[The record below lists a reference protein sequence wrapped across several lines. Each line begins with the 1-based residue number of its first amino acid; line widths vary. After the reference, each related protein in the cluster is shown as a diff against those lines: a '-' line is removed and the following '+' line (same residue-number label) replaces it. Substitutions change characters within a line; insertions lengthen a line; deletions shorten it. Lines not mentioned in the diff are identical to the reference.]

1 MAGIAPMIKKEAV
14 NMSISKIGVVGAG
27 TMGNG
32 IAQVA
37 AQSGLKVILAD
48 IDQAFIDKGLIN
60 MVKNWDK
67 DLKKGKISEEQKAGF
82 IGNIATSTDKSAL
95 QDCDLVVEVIIENID
110 IKKQLFKELNEI
122 CAAQTIIATNTSGFS
137 ITEIA
142 AASGRPDRVVGTHF
156 FNPVPVMRLVEVIPG
171 SETSR
176 ETVETA
182 MEFCKII
189 GKTAIEAKEA
199 PGFIVNR
206 LLVPYLN
213 DACHAYQEGVASAK
227 DIDEAMK
234 LGANMP
240 IGPLALC
247 DLVGIDVLL
256 MVTEYFFKE
265 FGDPKFRPSL
275 AMKQKVRA
283 GHLGVKSGKG
293 FYDYSK

>member
-1 MAGIAPMIKKEAV
+1 
-14 NMSISKIGVVGAG
+14 MSISKIGVVGAG

-37 AQSGLKVILAD
+37 AQSGLQVVLVD
-48 IDQAFIDKGLIN
+48 IAQAYIDKGLKNII
-60 MVKNWDK
+60 KNWDK
-67 DLKKGKISEEQKAGF
+67 DFTKGKITEAQKTDF
-82 IGNIATSTDKSAL
+82 ISNIITSADKL
-95 QDCDLVVEVIIENID
+95 DLKECDLVVEVIIENID
-110 IKKQLFKELNEI
+110 IKKQLFKELNDI
-122 CAAQTIIATNTSGFS
+122 CSPHTVIATNTSGFS

-142 AASGRPDRVVGTHF
+142 AASGRPDKVIGTHF
-156 FNPVPVMRLVEVIPG
+156 FNPVPVMRLIEIIPG
-171 SETSR
+171 TETSR
-176 ETVETA
+176 ETVATA
-182 MEFCKII
+182 VEFCRII

-213 DACHAYQEGVASAK
+213 DAAHAYQEGVASVEA
-227 DIDEAMK
+227 IDEAMK

-256 MVTEYFFKE
+256 MVTEYFYKE

-275 AMKQKVRA
+275 ALKQKVRA
-283 GHLGVKSGKG
+283 GHLGVKTGKG

>member
-1 MAGIAPMIKKEAV
+1 
-14 NMSISKIGVVGAG
+14 MSISKIGVVGAG

-182 MEFCKII
+182 MEFCKLIS
-189 GKTAIEAKEA
+189 KTAIEAKEA

-213 DACHAYQEGVASAK
+213 DACYAYQEGVASAK